1 MAANDF
7 GWWYITNGALDLSF
21 HGIGSNAYGY
31 WYYNNGVIDFNFN
44 GEFTFNGMTY
54 DVTGG
59 FAVPREDIF
68 RVGNAATGELTGG
81 VYMIRSNSNPNYAL
95 TVEESATA
103 EGGYNLVMSK
113 ITGANSQKFLVVKD
127 EASSTYCFMSLA
139 NIDAN

>member
-44 GEFTFNGMTY
+44 GEITFNGMTY

-95 TVEESATA
+95 TVE
-103 EGGYNLVMSK
+103 
-113 ITGANSQKFLVVKD
+113 
-127 EASSTYCFMSLA
+127 
-139 NIDAN
+139 

>member
-1 MAANDF
+1 MCIRDR
-7 GWWYITNGALDLSF
+7 YITNGALDLSF

-95 TVEESATA
+95 TVEAVSYTHLSPYSA
-103 EGGYNLVMSK
+103 LR
-113 ITGANSQKFLVVKD
+113 
-127 EASSTYCFMSLA
+127 STIS
-139 NIDAN
+139 